1 VLLDSTT
8 LPTALCIGCQVA
20 SFTLLENAMVIGII
34 IGWIVIGLIVGFIA
48 GKVVNLHGDDPRL
61 GTGVACGGAVI
72 AAALYSVISGAGM
85 SAWHPMVLLSAAI
98 GAAVAA
104 VVWHMVRSRFVSR
117 EAYTT
122 RQSY

>member
-1 VLLDSTT
+1 
-8 LPTALCIGCQVA
+8 
-20 SFTLLENAMVIGII
+20 MVIGII
-34 IGWIVIGLIVGFIA
+34 VGWLVIGLIVGFIA

-61 GTGVACGGAVI
+61 GIGVACGGAIV
-72 AAALYSVISGAGM
+72 AAVLYTVVSGAGI
-85 SAWHPMVLLSAAI
+85 SAWHPMVLVSAAI

-104 VVWHMVRSRFVSR
+104 IVWHMIRSRFVSR